1 MKFTLALTIVLAAAP
16 ALAQTRAAQ
25 TPVKDAQIFSA
36 AALKQQFAQAAADAA
51 SKGIGGG
58 ALADYGSHN
67 LRISTRTTNGGAE
80 VHAHFADVFYVTEGH
95 ATLITGGT
103 VIDPTDK
110 GNGETLGKSIQGGT
124 SKETG
129 PGDLIHIPAG
139 LPHQLLIPKGT
150 VFSYLV
156 VKVRE

>member
-1 MKFTLALTIVLAAAP
+1 MKLI
-16 ALAQTRAAQ
+16 
-25 TPVKDAQIFSA
+25 IA
-36 AALKQQFAQAAADAA
+36 AALLLTAAIPSYAQSPKPTPGAADIFTADQLHQRLAQATQQAAA
-51 SKGIGGG
+51 KGSGGG
-58 ALADYGSHN
+58 VLADYGNHN
-67 LRISTRTTNGGAE
+67 LRISTRASDGGAE
-80 VHAHFADVFYVTEGH
+80 IHAHFADVFYVTEGH

-103 VIDPTDK
+103 VVDPVDH
-110 GNGETLGKSIQGGT
+110 GNGETLGKSIQNGT
-124 SKETG
+124 SRETG